1 LEEVM
6 PGQTTAYSPF
16 AEAVMADPYPFYA
29 QLRDQDPVCRV
40 EEFVA
45 VSRYADVVSLL
56 RDPATFTST
65 RGNTREDM
73 PQVAD
78 TTMITSDPP
87 KHTDLRQL
95 VNRAFTPK
103 MVATLE
109 PRVRAVTDSLLDAVI
124 ARQRFDVISDLAYPL
139 PVTIIAE
146 LLGVDPEHGED
157 FKRWSDDSIAALG
170 SGGSYGQADRMGESM
185 GEFYEYF
192 GRVIAERKSAPREDL
207 ISAMLLNAETVP
219 DPGQLVTLCFLLLV
233 AGHETTT
240 NLIGNGTLALFENP
254 DQLELLQRNPEI
266 AASYVEEAL
275 RYDSPVQGLYRTTT
289 RDVDVAG
296 TTIAAGTKMLCLFAS
311 ANRDG
316 AQFRNADTFDIR
328 RQPNIHVAFGSG
340 VHFCL
345 GASLARQEARIA
357 VERMVSRLGRLRRDP
372 DRPPVR
378 LLNPTIRGLR
388 SLPALFEA

>member
-29 QLRDQDPVCRV
+29 HLREHEPVCRV

-45 VSRYADVVSLL
+45 VSRYADLVSLL
-56 RDPATFTST
+56 RDPAGFTST
-65 RGNTREDM
+65 HGNTREDM
-73 PQVAD
+73 PHVAD

-109 PRVRAVTDSLLDAVI
+109 PRVRAVTDALLDAVV
-124 ARQRFDVISDLAYPL
+124 ARGSFDVIRDIAYPL

-170 SGGSYGQADRMGESM
+170 SGGSYGEADRMGESM

-192 GRVIAERKSAPREDL
+192 GRVIAERKRSPREDL
-207 ISAMLLNAETVP
+207 ISAMLLNAEAVP
-219 DPGQLVTLCFLLLV
+219 EPGQLVTLCFLLLV

-254 DQLELLQRNPEI
+254 DQLDQLRRSPELAP
-266 AASYVEEAL
+266 SYVEEAL
-275 RYDSPVQGLYRTTT
+275 RYDAPVQGLYRTTT

-296 TTIAAGTKMLCLFAS
+296 TTIAAGTKVLCLFAA
-311 ANRDG
+311 ANRDA
-316 AQFRNADTFDIR
+316 AQFPDADRFDIR
-328 RQPNIHVAFGSG
+328 RQPNIHIAFGSG

-345 GASLARQEARIA
+345 GASLARQEGRIA
-357 VERMVSRLGRLRRDP
+357 IQRMLARLQRLRIDP
-372 DRPPVR
+372 DNPPAR

-388 SLPALFEA
+388 SLPALFDA